1 MTYELV
7 VWHEAVPVT
16 REEALAASEKAAPHA
31 GVAAF
36 AKDLA
41 ERAPGLD
48 VSVNGRA
55 VVRMADEQADEVSA
69 LVYGLARAYEL
80 TCYDVDREL
89 VLNLGPLGASREMQ
103 LHTGDGMQVVDPDLG
118 LVRDALERISPQNP
132 FAALVVFG
140 QHFIQVSPE
149 AGGYELEYKDSVA
162 GTLSRTDVSALPEV
176 QQAFEEYATGSRAFL
191 DRFAWT

>member
-1 MTYELV
+1 MTFELV
-7 VWHEAVPVT
+7 VWHAAAPVG
-16 REEALAASEKAAPHA
+16 RGEALAASEKGAPHS
-31 GVAAF
+31 GVASF
-36 AKDLA
+36 AKELG
-41 ERAPGLD
+41 ERAPGVE

-55 VVRMADEQADEVSA
+55 VVRMTAEQVDEVSA
-69 LVYGLARAYEL
+69 LVYGLARAYGL

-89 VLNLGPLGASREMQ
+89 VLNLGPLGVYREMQ

-118 LVRDALERISPQNP
+118 LVRDVLERLSAQNP

-162 GTLSRTDVSALPEV
+162 GTLSKTDVPALAEV
-176 QQAFEEYATGSRAFL
+176 QRAFEEYATGSRAFL
-191 DRFAWT
+191 GRHSWR